1 MTDESPDADAPAPVG
16 SAHQALTRRP
26 LEAPFRRLVR
36 ADPEAAGRLLL
47 ELLPLQWSVHP
58 EPVAYDLVLGPGR
71 GCVSVTSRSDPPDV
85 ALVGSPRP
93 RAEVDLQVIGDPAR
107 IARLL
112 TAGRWRARFGR
123 RMARVRGRRSRL
135 AALSALLTTPLDLS
149 GLRGGGVHLDG
160 STALALVAQL
170 VDPAWT
176 LQELFTLE
184 HADPEAGST
193 YLLVRQGLPLTVASG
208 AVAGRVATTVECRG
222 DELLEVLCGRAPTPH
237 AIRGDEGP
245 LLALR
250 AWLRRAAGC

>member
-1 MTDESPDADAPAPVG
+1 GSVHDALA
-16 SAHQALTRRP
+16 RRP

-71 GCVSVTSRSDPPDV
+71 GCVSVTSRSDPPEI
-85 ALVGSPRP
+85 ALIGSARP
-93 RAEVDLQVIGDPAR
+93 RGEVDLQVVGDPAR

-112 TAGRWRARFGR
+112 TVGGWRARFGR
-123 RMARVRGRRSRL
+123 RIARVRGRRSGL
-135 AALSALLTTPLDLS
+135 AALSALLSTPLDLS

-160 STALALVAQL
+160 PTALALVAQL

-176 LQELFTLE
+176 AQELFTLE
-184 HADPEAGST
+184 HADPEGGST

-208 AVAGRVATTVECRG
+208 AAAGRVATTVECRG
-222 DELLEVLCGRAPTPH
+222 DALLEVLYGRAPAVAT
-237 AIRGDEGP
+237 IRGDEGP

-250 AWLRRAAGC
+250 AWLRRAAGG